1 MKIRVYQKN
10 KICCLLSKK
19 DLEEYGIKIND
30 FSANTE
36 EEQHCRNKLLLNII
50 EQAKETL
57 YLDFRNIPV
66 TVEVIPINENDISLV
81 ISKAEDRVVN

>member
-1 MKIRVYQKN
+1 MKIRVYQNN

-19 DLEEYGIKIND
+19 DLEEHGIKIND

-36 EEQHCRNKLLLNII
+36 VALRCRNKLLLNII

-57 YLDFRNIPV
+57 NLEFRNIPV
-66 TVEVIPINENDISLV
+66 TVEVIPTNENDISLV
-81 ISKAEDRVVN
+81 ISKAEDKVIS